1 MIDLVSPR
9 EEVELNDAVRAG
21 EDWARVITAA
31 FLDGTRLVL
40 GWDAARTER
49 EIARAIGIGGP
60 DAEGAVA
67 AIGAADRD
75 RLRAALARA
84 ARWCAEHRLHL
95 LDFEGEGPGAE
106 PTGPRRY
113 FMAVG

>member
-1 MIDLVSPR
+1 VIDLVSPR
-9 EEVELNDAVRAG
+9 EEAELNDSVRAG

-40 GWDAARTER
+40 GWDAARTEP
-49 EIARAIGIGGP
+49 EIA
-60 DAEGAVA
+60 A

-75 RLRAALARA
+75 RLRAALRRA
-84 ARWCAEHRLHL
+84 ARWCAEHGLHL
-95 LDFEGEGPGAE
+95 LDFEGEGPGAD
-106 PTGPRRY
+106 TIGPRRY

>member
-9 EEVELNDAVRAG
+9 EEAELNDSVRAG

-40 GWDAARTER
+40 GWDAARTEP
-49 EIARAIGIGGP
+49 EIARAIGIGVP
-60 DAEGAVA
+60 DV
-67 AIGAADRD
+67 ADRD
-75 RLRAALARA
+75 RLRAALRRA
-84 ARWCAEHRLHL
+84 ARWCAEHGLHL
-95 LDFEGEGPGAE
+95 LDFEGEGPGAD
-106 PTGPRRY
+106 TMGPRRY